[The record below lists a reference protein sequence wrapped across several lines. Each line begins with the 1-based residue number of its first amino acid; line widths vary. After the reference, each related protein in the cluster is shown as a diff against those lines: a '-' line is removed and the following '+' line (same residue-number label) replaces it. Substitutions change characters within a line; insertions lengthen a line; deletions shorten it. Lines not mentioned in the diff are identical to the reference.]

1 MGKQG
6 IALIFS
12 LLLVLVLTVLL
23 VGLFFKTMTEANLVN
38 RYASSTRA
46 FWLAEAGIAG
56 GIVSL
61 PNNTSGCVGST
72 DYCYSA
78 STTQISSLYYQID
91 STGSVSLPS
100 GGSINRGVSA
110 VVRTEEVDP
119 TKFQYAIET
128 TVELII
134 RGSVDINPDG
144 SAKEFSELNFPDLF
158 GHSKEDIRSY
168 ADNLYSDPDNNIAP
182 CTGIT
187 WIDLSPGEEFMI
199 TSNLWQGSGILVVA
213 GDAQI
218 TGGQFDG
225 IIYVIGKLRIAGNPV
240 INGSVLA
247 ESDTEVVDDT
257 TLTGNPTLN
266 YDPDAIANAMNLLK
280 FISPEIVS
288 WRES

>member
-1 MGKQG
+1 MDRKG
-6 IALIFS
+6 IALISALF
-12 LLLVLVLTVLL
+12 LVLVLSILL
-23 VGLFFKTMTEANLVN
+23 VGFFFKTMTETNLVS
-38 RYASSTRA
+38 RYAGYTRA
-46 FWLAEAGIAG
+46 FWLAEAGVAE
-56 GIVSL
+56 GIMAL
-61 PNNTSGCVGST
+61 PNNTSGCVGDT
-72 DYCYSA
+72 NHCYSVA
-78 STTQISSLYYQID
+78 TSQISSLYYQID
-91 STGSVSLPS
+91 SLGSVSLPS
-100 GGSINRGVSA
+100 GGSVNRGVSA

-119 TKFQYAIET
+119 TKFQFAIET
-128 TVELII
+128 TVELVIK
-134 RGSVDINPDG
+134 GSVDINPDG
-144 SAKEFSELNFPDLF
+144 SAKEFSDLNFPDLF

-168 ADNLYSDPDNNIAP
+168 ADNLYSDPDNNILP
-182 CTGIT
+182 CSGIT

-225 IIYVIGKLRIAGNPV
+225 IIYVIGKLRIAGNP
-240 INGSVLA
+240 ILNGSILA

-266 YDPDAIANAMNLLK
+266 YDPTAISNAMDLLK